1 MNIITENWE
10 VISGGIATIVAWVG
24 GRKSKKTTEK
34 KESADALAGMQKA
47 YDGFVADQKER
58 YNEIKGSMAFLR
70 DQLLDVQL
78 DNKLLRED
86 LREEKKKYASLK
98 KAFDQ
103 YRRQNA
109 Q

>member
-1 MNIITENWE
+1 MNIIRDNWE
-10 VISGGIATIVAWVG
+10 VISGGIATIAAWVG

-34 KESADALAGMQKA
+34 KESADALGGMQKA
-47 YDGFVADQKER
+47 YDSFVEDQKER
-58 YNEIKGSMAFLR
+58 YNEIKESMAFLR
-70 DQLLDVQL
+70 EQLLEVQL
-78 DNKLLRED
+78 DNKSLRAE